1 MSATRLAALYCYPLK
16 SARGIALSS
25 AVVEA
30 RGLRDDRRWMLV
42 DAGGRF
48 ITQRRQPRMALIET
62 AFEASDRAG
71 ELLLAAPDCGQV
83 AVPRGGGEAQRVEVW
98 GDWVDAEGC
107 GAAADAWLAGFLGI
121 DCRIVY
127 LPEHS
132 RRAVH
137 PDAAVYRDDIVGFAD
152 YAPMLLLGSASL
164 DELNGQMDAPLPMD
178 RFRPNLVVEGCA
190 AYAEDGWAR
199 IRVGDCGLHLVEHAE
214 RCALTTVD
222 QASGARAG
230 REPLATLS
238 RLRNREG
245 SMLFGQYAVLARLGE
260 GDGDAVGELR
270 VGDALEVLERQPPPV
285 FTPR

>member
-1 MSATRLAALYCYPLK
+1 MSAISLAALYCYPLK
-16 SARGIALSS
+16 SARGISLSS

-42 DAGGRF
+42 GASGRF

-62 AFEASDRAG
+62 AFDSAAPGG
-71 ELLLAAPDCGQV
+71 ELLLSVPGCAGI

-107 GAAADAWLAGFLGI
+107 GAAADAWLADFLGI

-137 PDAAVYRDDIVGFAD
+137 PDAAVHRDDIVGFAD
-152 YAPMLLLGSASL
+152 YAPLLLLGAASL
-164 DELNGQMDAPLPMD
+164 EDLNGQMSTALPMD
-178 RFRPNLVVEGCA
+178 RFRPNLVVEGCP

-199 IRVGDCGLHLVEHAE
+199 ICIGNGVLHLVEHAE

-238 RLRNREG
+238 RLRNLNG
-245 SMLFGQYAVLARLGE
+245 AMLFGQYAVPAR
-260 GDGDAVGELR
+260 VGSAGASRCELR
-270 VGDALEVLERQPPPV
+270 VGDAVEVLERQPPPR
-285 FTPR
+285 FGPR